1 MLTSKLV
8 NQLIAFILLAI
19 TTSASFGQTLYSER
33 IKLNALKLEQK
44 DLIEANTDIEQ
55 NLASIEDEIAEAE
68 LNAPSDDA
76 YEEAKANSAATEDE
90 LSADPSRSN
99 QAKVDNAEFKLL
111 LAERKYKKNNKEL
124 FDLEKEQKQLSTLLV
139 SNNRRNEE
147 ISGLLESL
155 TAIVAS
161 MQANEVKAN
170 KAAAEARSKQQ
181 QLDSEREIIRL
192 REKLAQREAEAIAAA
207 MAELAEQEAEA
218 KAEAAAEQQ
227 AMAAEASAEPEAI
240 EYQQVFV
247 ASDKAMAIKAMASY
261 DAGASADGKKGRSSK
276 IINIKNYRNGNLVNQ
291 SSKSLKNSGNRHY
304 KTIVQLR
311 TGKIAFVIGSTR
323 LEGNI
328 ESTKDRDIYIAL
340 LDTRDMS
347 KATMTL
353 IPTALL
359 K

>member
-1 MLTSKLV
+1 MLTSKLI
-8 NQLIAFILLAI
+8 NQLIAFIVLAI
-19 TTSASFGQTLYSER
+19 MTSASFGQTLYSER
-33 IKLNALKLEQK
+33 TKLNALKLEQK
-44 DLIEANTDIEQ
+44 DLIETNTDIEQ
-55 NLASIEDEIAEAE
+55 NLASIKDEIAEAE

-76 YEEAKANSAATEDE
+76 YEEAKANLAATEDA
-90 LSADPSRSN
+90 LSADPSSSH

-124 FDLEKEQKQLSTLLV
+124 FGLEKEQKQLSTSLV

-192 REKLAQREAEAIAAA
+192 RKKLAQREAEATAAA
-207 MAELAEQEAEA
+207 IAELAAQE
-218 KAEAAAEQQ
+218 AEAAAEQQ
-227 AMAAEASAEPEAI
+227 AMVAEVSAESEAI

-247 ASDKAMAIKAMASY
+247 ASDKAMASKAMAAY
-261 DAGASADGKKGRSSK
+261 DAAAAADGKKGRSSK

-304 KTIVQLR
+304 KTKVQLR
-311 TGKIAFVIGSTR
+311 TGEIAFVIGSTR
-323 LEGNI
+323 LEGTI

-340 LDTRDMS
+340 LDTRNMS